1 MVSHPLTARIDL
13 AAFRHNIKTI
23 KNIVGK
29 TVSILPVIKADGY
42 GHGVAPLAVECLKSG
57 AEMLGLGT
65 VEEGIEIRRNKIA
78 IPILLLDSLFKD
90 QAADALKFRLTP
102 VVHSLEIARDLNL
115 AARKADK
122 KLAVHVKFD
131 SGMGRL
137 GIWHT
142 QAKAAL
148 TKIASMSNLRIEGI
162 MTHLASASDRESP
175 QTELQLMRFNGV
187 LNTAETLGIKPKW
200 IHAANSAAIL
210 NFKKSHFNM
219 VRPGIALYGAP
230 PVKAKGVIF
239 RPVMTL
245 VSKIISIKN
254 VPAGEGVGYNATY
267 TTPRS
272 KKVGVVM
279 GGYADGINRML
290 SNSSVVVLRGKTVPM
305 VGSVCMDNFM
315 IDLSRAPD
323 ARVGDTVTLLG
334 GGFDETSA
342 ERIAKIA
349 QTIPYEIFCNIGNRV
364 KRVAKG

>member
-1 MVSHPLTARIDL
+1 MSHPLTARIDL
-13 AAFRHNIKTI
+13 GAFRHNIKTI

-29 TVSILPVIKADGY
+29 SVSLLPIIKADGY
-42 GHGVAPLAVECLKSG
+42 GHGVASLAAECLKSG
-57 AEMLGLGT
+57 APMLGLGT

-78 IPILLLDSLFKD
+78 IPILLLDGLFKD
-90 QAADALKFRLTP
+90 QIAEAVKFRLTP
-102 VVHSLEIARDLNL
+102 AVHSLEIAREINRV
-115 AARKADK
+115 AK
-122 KLAVHVKFD
+122 KENKNVAIHVKFD

-142 QAKAAL
+142 EAKAAL
-148 TKIASMSNLRIEGI
+148 TKIASMQNLRIDGL
-162 MTHLASASDRESP
+162 MTHLASAPDRESP
-175 QTELQLMRFNGV
+175 QSELQLMRFNAV
-187 LNTAETLGIKPKW
+187 LKTADAMGIKPKW

-210 NFKKSHFNM
+210 NFKKSHYNM

-230 PVKAKGVIF
+230 PVKVKGHVF
-239 RPVMTL
+239 KPVMTL
-245 VSKIISIKN
+245 TSRIISIKN
-254 VPAGEGVGYNATY
+254 LPAGEGVGYNATY

-279 GGYADGINRML
+279 GGYADGINRLL
-290 SNSSVVVLRGKTVPM
+290 SNSGAAALRGKILPI

-315 IDLSRAPD
+315 VDLSRASE

-334 GGFDETSA
+334 GGFEELSA
-342 ERIAKIA
+342 QRIAQLA